1 MRSGLWY
8 GVAAYGLWG
17 LFPIYWRLFPDVPP
31 IQVLGH
37 RIVWSFAVLAVLVA
51 GSWHRRRGG
60 CALSPRVVGYGAL
73 AGLLIGVN
81 WFLFVYAVGAGFVV
95 QVSLGYFITPL
106 VNVSLGVVVL
116 REPLS
121 RLQWM
126 AVVLAAGGVLH
137 LTVAYGAVP
146 WIALGLAGTFGTYGL
161 VKKQTPLTS
170 LDGLSLE
177 TAVLLGPALLLL
189 GALHAQG
196 SGAFLRAG
204 GSGDALLLGGGLVTV
219 VPLLLFASAVRRITL
234 SAIGILQYIAPT
246 MQFLLG
252 VFAFREPF
260 TRTQLLGFVA
270 VWLAI
275 GVFAVDGLRRRPR

>member
-1 MRSGLWY
+1 MSSGLWY

-17 LFPIYWRLFPDVPP
+17 LFPIYWRLFPTVPP
-31 IQVLGH
+31 IEVLGH
-37 RIVWSFAVLAVLVA
+37 RIVWSFGVLAVLLA
-51 GSWHRRRGG
+51 GSWHRRRGTFPI
-60 CALSPRVVGYGAL
+60 SPRVVGYGAL
-73 AGLLIGVN
+73 AGALIGVN

-106 VNVSLGVVVL
+106 VNVLLGVIVL
-116 REPLS
+116 RERLR

-126 AVVLAAGGVLH
+126 AVALAAAGVLH
-137 LTVAYGAVP
+137 LTVAYGAPP

-170 LDGLSLE
+170 LDGLALE
-177 TAVLLGPALLLL
+177 TAVLLGPAVLFL
-189 GALHAQG
+189 GLLHANG

-204 GSGDALLLGGGLVTV
+204 ASSDGLLLGGGLVTV
-219 VPLLLFASAVRRITL
+219 VPLLLFASAVRRVPL
-234 SAIGILQYIAPT
+234 SVVGILQYIAPT

-252 VFAFREPF
+252 VFAFHEPF
-260 TRTQLLGFVA
+260 TRTQLVGFVV

-275 GVFAVDGLRRRPR
+275 VVFAIDGLRHRSR